1 MRHPLPLYV
10 VLLLAGITLTACGG
24 SDADAEVA
32 RYIDSVSPAFEQ
44 ARAAREALDE
54 EVSPPGAES
63 DVTDAKRWFDRA
75 IEIEL
80 ELVGSLR
87 VVADPAAQLRQAH
100 NDYVVASEDLME
112 LDRIV
117 RDRLVD
123 AGPDFDMAQLANDRF
138 LGLSQQNRLEERAKE
153 ACKKLE
159 TRVREAGAK
168 TDLSCESIR

>member
-1 MRHPLPLYV
+1 MRHPLPWYV

-63 DVTDAKRWFDRA
+63 DVAEAKLWFDRV
-75 IEIEL
+75 IETQERL
-80 ELVGSLR
+80 LDALRAVG
-87 VVADPAAQLRQAH
+87 DPPAQFRKAH
-100 NDYVVASEDLME
+100 DDYVVASTE
-112 LDRIV
+112 LLELNGVI
-117 RDRLVD
+117 RDRLAN
-123 AGPDFDMAQLANDRF
+123 AGPDFEIAQLANDRF
-138 LGLSQQNRLEERAKE
+138 LGVAEQNRLGERAEE

-159 TRVREAGAK
+159 ATVREAGA
-168 TDLSCESIR
+168 TADLSCESIR

>member
-1 MRHPLPLYV
+1 M
-10 VLLLAGITLTACGG
+10 AGITLTACGG

-54 EVSPPGAES
+54 DLSPPGAES
-63 DVTDAKRWFDRA
+63 DLTDAKRWFDRA

-87 VVADPAAQLRQAH
+87 VVADQPAKLRQAH
-100 NDYVVASEDLME
+100 DNYIVASTELLV
-112 LDRIV
+112 LDRFV
-117 RDRLVD
+117 RDRLAD
-123 AGPDFDMAQLANDRF
+123 AGPDFDMAELANDRF
-138 LGLSQQNRLEERAKE
+138 LGLVQQNRLEERAKE

-159 TRVREAGAK
+159 TRVGEAGAK
-168 TDLSCESIR
+168 ADLGCESIR